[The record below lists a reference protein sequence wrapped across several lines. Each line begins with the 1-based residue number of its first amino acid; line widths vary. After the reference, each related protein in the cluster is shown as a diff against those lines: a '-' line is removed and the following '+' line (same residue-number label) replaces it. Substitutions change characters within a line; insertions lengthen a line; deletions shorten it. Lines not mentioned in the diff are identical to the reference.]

1 MDNIKLSGGGGLY
14 GSSNSAYF
22 YGPGKN
28 GVFRL
33 KNGAL
38 LDWILAFFN
47 AAGARLELESG
58 TTVQVGSC
66 RMNCPKDTE
75 STLVVSNALFKFGA
89 VSSPLGRYRVVFQG
103 DTPRFQGQRSA
114 GNNFI
119 YEFELPREDY
129 KNAPVSTFHGS
140 GANVDMPLS
149 GCSFAVSEKSPALRE
164 NVSNTWC
171 VVAWNST
178 DSKIDPSHVLG
189 IPADSV
195 VWTGLRRIDTVSYGW
210 RTTGTAAQDPA
221 VANPAYLYV
230 TLGRKPGMAMLL
242 R

>member
-1 MDNIKLSGGGGLY
+1 
-14 GSSNSAYF
+14 
-22 YGPGKN
+22 
-28 GVFRL
+28 
-33 KNGAL
+33 
-38 LDWILAFFN
+38 
-47 AAGARLELESG
+47 
-58 TTVQVGSC
+58 
-66 RMNCPKDTE
+66 
-75 STLVVSNALFKFGA
+75 
-89 VSSPLGRYRVVFQG
+89 
-103 DTPRFQGQRSA
+103 
-114 GNNFI
+114 
-119 YEFELPREDY
+119 
-129 KNAPVSTFHGS
+129 
-140 GANVDMPLS
+140 MPLS

-189 IPADSV
+189 IPTNGV